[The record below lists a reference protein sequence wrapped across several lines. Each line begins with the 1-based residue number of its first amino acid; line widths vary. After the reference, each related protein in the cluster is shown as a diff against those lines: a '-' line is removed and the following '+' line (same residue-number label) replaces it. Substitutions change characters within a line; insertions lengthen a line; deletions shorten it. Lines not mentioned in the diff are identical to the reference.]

1 MSNPI
6 YKKNTSLIEKR
17 FPNLHKKL
25 EASKV
30 SGHFQVSSSK
40 SGTPTLSFTT
50 GNNPPKYLHSAYR
63 PENEAK
69 KYIDGLPVNNFL
81 SYIVVGFG
89 LGYNLLQLSK
99 RVSKNSKIILIENNL
114 EIFKL
119 ALESLDL
126 SEPLQH
132 PGLTILIAPS
142 VADLNEIISR
152 EAFGLALNGFLP
164 VVHKPSL
171 GLFPDFYKEVDIILN
186 KAIQEAEINQK
197 TQSKFSRM
205 FFHNIMENIP
215 AIINSPGVS
224 VLKSK
229 MVGTPAVVVSAGP
242 SLDKNIELLK
252 SGAEKMIIIA
262 VSTTL
267 KPLLRAGISPDFI
280 VAIDPDDITVKG
292 FDLKNIPVK
301 PWLVFDPTVP
311 WVIPDAFKDRK
322 LVLDSEVYFSK
333 WIAKKI
339 GSKGNLGKSLSVA
352 HTGLL
357 LAKYLGCSPVVLLGQ
372 DLAFYK
378 NRMHCSGAYYQNDFL
393 ELARRDITLNH
404 LEKEK
409 FKKYTSS
416 LKETLDIFGQKINTT
431 IALES
436 YKHLFENEIA
446 KFPDVINATE
456 GGLPIHGAKAITLK
470 ETLVNHCQGKIKKDR
485 IEYLANLKANSDT
498 VRLKNSMK
506 ELFNTLNE
514 WLEKLSTLKIDK
526 IFDEG
531 NRDKFLNDMEGIYIK
546 LTASPELAQLL
557 QGFSYKEFIEWNQ
570 ANHKIHASNESPEKI
585 KELKL
590 KRDQDFLPTL
600 WQTCHSMQQTIGK
613 FLSRI

>member
-6 YKKNTSLIEKR
+6 YKKNASLIEKR
-17 FPNLHKKL
+17 FPSLYIKL
-25 EASKV
+25 EASEV
-30 SGHFQVSSSK
+30 SGNFQVSSSK
-40 SGTPTLSFTT
+40 SGTPTLSFITE
-50 GNNPPKYLHSAYR
+50 NNPAKYLHSAYR
-63 PENEAK
+63 PENEAE
-69 KYIDGLPVNNFL
+69 KYINGLPVNEFLNF
-81 SYIVVGFG
+81 IVVGSG
-89 LGYNLLQLSK
+89 LGYNLLELTRK
-99 RVSKNSKIILIENNL
+99 ISKNSKIILIENNI

-132 PGLTILIAPS
+132 PGLSILIAPS
-142 VADLNEIISR
+142 VADLNEIITT

-164 VVHKPSL
+164 VVHKPSIS
-171 GLFPDFYKEVDIILN
+171 LFPNFYKDVDGILN

-224 VLKSK
+224 ELKSK

-242 SLDKNIELLK
+242 SLDKNIEILK
-252 SGAEKMIIIA
+252 SGAEKIIIIA

-267 KPLLRAGISPDFI
+267 KPLLRAGISPDFV

-292 FDLKNIPVK
+292 FDLKNIPDK
-301 PWLVFDPTVP
+301 PWLLFDPTVP
-311 WVIPDAFKDRK
+311 WVIPDSFKNRR

-333 WIAKKI
+333 WIAQNN

-357 LAKYLGCSPVVLLGQ
+357 LAKHLGCSPVVLLGQ
-372 DLAFYK
+372 DLAFFK

-393 ELARRDITLNH
+393 ELARRDITLNL

-409 FKKYTSS
+409 YKKYSSS

-436 YKHLFENEIA
+436 YKHLFENELA
-446 KFPDVINATE
+446 KLSDIINATE
-456 GGLPIHGAKAITLK
+456 GGLPIDGAKAITLK
-470 ETLVNHCQGKIKKDR
+470 ETLVNHCEGKNKKGR
-485 IEYLANLKANSDT
+485 IDFLANLKPSSDT

-506 ELFNTLNE
+506 ELFKELNE
-514 WLEKLSTLKIDK
+514 WLEKLSPLKTGITTGA
-526 IFDEG
+526 G
-531 NRDKFLNDMEGIYIK
+531 NKDKFLNQMEGIYIK

-557 QGFSYKEFIEWNQ
+557 QGFSYKEFIDWNQ

-585 KELKL
+585 KELKY

-600 WQTCHSMQQTIGK
+600 WQTCHSMQQTIGIV
-613 FLSRI
+613 LSRI

>member
-1 MSNPI
+1 MPNPI
-6 YKKNTSLIEKR
+6 YKKNSSLIEKR
-17 FPNLHKKL
+17 FPSLHKKL

-40 SGTPTLSFTT
+40 SGAPTLSLITE
-50 GNNPPKYLHSAYR
+50 NNPPKYLHSAYR
-63 PENEAK
+63 PENEAE
-69 KYIDGLPVNNFL
+69 KYIDGLPVNEFL
-81 SYIVVGFG
+81 SFIVVGSG
-89 LGYNLLQLSK
+89 LGYNLLKLTK
-99 RVSKNSKIILIENNL
+99 KVSKNSKIILIENNI

-126 SEPLQH
+126 SEALQH
-132 PGLTILIAPS
+132 PGLSLLIAPS

-164 VVHKPSL
+164 VVHKTSM
-171 GLFPDFYKEVDIILN
+171 GLFPDFYKDVDVILN

-224 VLKSK
+224 ELKSK
-229 MVGTPAVVVSAGP
+229 MKGTPAVVVSAGP

-252 SGAEKMIIIA
+252 SGAEKMIVIA

-267 KPLLRAGISPDFI
+267 KPLLRAGISPDFV

-292 FDLKNIPVK
+292 FNLKNIPGK
-301 PWLVFDPTVP
+301 PWLLFDPTVP
-311 WVIPDAFKDRK
+311 WVIPDAFKDRR

-333 WIAKKI
+333 WIAQKN

-357 LAKYLGCSPVVLLGQ
+357 LAKHLGCSPVVLLGQ
-372 DLAFYK
+372 DLAFFK
-378 NRMHCSGAYYQNDFL
+378 NKMHCSGAYYQNDFL
-393 ELARRDITLNH
+393 ELLKREVTLSQ

-409 FKKYTSS
+409 YKRHTSS
-416 LKETLDIFGQKINTT
+416 LKETLDIFGEKINTT
-431 IALES
+431 TALES

-456 GGLPIHGAKAITLK
+456 GGLPIEGAKAITLK
-470 ETLVNHCQGKIKKDR
+470 ETLMNHCEGNIKKER
-485 IEYLANLKANSDT
+485 IDFLANLKSNSDT
-498 VRLKNSMK
+498 ARLKSSMK
-506 ELFNTLNE
+506 ELFEELNE
-514 WLEKLSTLKIDK
+514 WLEKLSTLKIVLK
-526 IFDEG
+526 VGEG
-531 NRDKFLNDMEGIYIK
+531 NRDNFLNEMEGIYIK

-570 ANHKIHASNESPEKI
+570 ANHKIHASNESTEKI
-585 KELKL
+585 KEMKF

-613 FLSRI
+613 VLTRI